1 MHKLI
6 YTFLCGATLALSLP
20 AGAHTEDYFD
30 SKESAHGGQT
40 RMAGPYHLEL
50 VAKNNEILLYV
61 MDHADREFSTEG
73 ETGKANV
80 QNGKSKVKASLK
92 LEPVGANMLKGTGD
106 FTLTPETAV
115 TIFVE
120 LPGQE
125 PTAARFVPL
134 KPKAKTA
141 GHGNHV
147 KPRI

>member
-1 MHKLI
+1 MV
-6 YTFLCGATLALSLP
+6 ARRAWP
-20 AGAHTEDYFD
+20 
-30 SKESAHGGQT
+30 
-40 RMAGPYHLEL
+40 GPYHLEL

-73 ETGKANV
+73 GTGKANV

-147 KPRI
+147 KPGI